1 MGEEGVEPTVA
12 VDENKGGWETSVIAT
27 YLQFSRVYNL
37 VNKRDG
43 IVVCWFERF
52 VEFIETNEIS
62 RIDDS

>member
-1 MGEEGVEPTVA
+1 MEPTVA

-43 IVVCWFERF
+43 IVVCFSFERF
-52 VEFIETNEIS
+52 VELIETNEIS